1 MILIKKLPT
10 LGASLLLTACNL
22 LPVDRVSQETQITP
36 IKASMTTP
44 ATATAPVTQTAQTIE
59 PAGKVPS
66 GKVNVISDPN
76 QEALAQT
83 LRRVQ
88 STVLLANA
96 TQSEPFWHLPLDLTR
111 PDPYAQYQNDLY
123 QVIRR
128 NLRFNLEIED
138 KRVDSQLNWYASH
151 QSYLNRVSDR
161 ASRYM
166 FHIVA
171 ELQARDMPL
180 DLALLPIVESAFDP
194 FAYSHGRASGMWQFI
209 PSTGLMF
216 GLKQDWWYD
225 GRRDV
230 VESTRA
236 ALDYL
241 THLNK
246 MFDGDW
252 LLALASYN
260 SGPGTVRKAQRKNRQ
275 AGKPTDFWHLDL
287 PRETEAYVPKMIALA
302 KLFKD
307 PAAYGVVL
315 PEVSTEPYFKIV
327 QTGGQIDLAQ
337 AAALADMELSDLYM
351 LNPGYNRWATDPDG
365 PHQLLVYTDREQ
377 LFTDNIAQLPSNQRL
392 TWDRY
397 SIVNGDSL
405 LTIARKFN
413 VTVSVIKDV
422 NGLKSNFIRAGD
434 KLMIP
439 VASENANV
447 YALSANNRLKVKQDA
462 LGGSNLTRIDHRI
475 TYGDT
480 FWDLS
485 MKYNVSVKS
494 LAKWNN
500 MAPRDLLMPGQLLV
514 VWVKPSKVAS
524 TSASTS
530 TSTSTSSSA
539 DQRKIVRK
547 VGYVVRNGDSLYR
560 IAGKFNLR
568 ISDIQKWNVVSKYLQ
583 PGDRLTLYVDVTNIN

>member
-530 TSTSTSSSA
+530 TSSSA

>member
-1 MILIKKLPT
+1 MR
-10 LGASLLLTACNL
+10 GYQS
-22 LPVDRVSQETQITP
+22 
-36 IKASMTTP
+36 
-44 ATATAPVTQTAQTIE
+44 AQ
-59 PAGKVPS
+59 
-66 GKVNVISDPN
+66 
-76 QEALAQT
+76 
-83 LRRVQ
+83 
-88 STVLLANA
+88 LLASS
-96 TQSEPFWHLPLDLTR
+96 TQSYDLWHLPLDLTR
-111 PDPYAQYQNDLY
+111 PDPYAQYPDDLY
-123 QVIRR
+123 QVLRR
-128 NLRFNLEIED
+128 DFRFNLDIDD
-138 KRVDSQLNWYASH
+138 KRVATQLRWYAAH

-209 PSTGLMF
+209 PETGRMF

-241 THLNK
+241 DHLQK

-260 SGPGTVRKAQRKNRQ
+260 SGPGTVRIAQRKNRA
-275 AGKPTDFWHLDL
+275 AGKETDFWHLDL
-287 PRETEAYVPKMIALA
+287 PRETEAYVPKIIALA
-302 KLFKD
+302 KLFKN
-307 PAAYGVVL
+307 PEAYGVVL
-315 PEVSTEPYFKIV
+315 PLVSTEPYFKIV

-397 SIVNGDSL
+397 NIVSGDSL
-405 LTIARKFN
+405 LSIAHKFD
-413 VTVSVIKDV
+413 VTVDIIKDV
-422 NGLKSNFIRAGD
+422 NGLKGNLIRAGD

-439 VASENANV
+439 VASKKDTF
-447 YALSANNRLKVKQDA
+447 YSLSADSRLKVKQDA
-462 LGGSNLTRIDHRI
+462 LGSSNRTRIDHRI
-475 TYGDT
+475 AYGDT

-485 MKYNVSVKS
+485 QKYQVSVQS

-514 VWVKPSKVAS
+514 IWVEPNTVA
-524 TSASTS
+524 SASTNS
-530 TSTSTSSSA
+530 SSSSSA
-539 DQRKIVRK
+539 EKRKIVRK

-560 IAGKFNLR
+560 IADKFNLR
-568 ISDIQKWNVVSKYLQ
+568 INDIKKWNVVSKYLQ

>member
-524 TSASTS
+524 TS

>member
-1 MILIKKLPT
+1 MILIKKITT
-10 LGASLLLTACNL
+10 LSAALVLTACNL
-22 LPVDRVSQETQITP
+22 LPVDRVSQEAQIAP
-36 IKASMTTP
+36 VMAPM
-44 ATATAPVTQTAQTIE
+44 TAPASATIPAPPTTQTSKPVEKVRSVQ
-59 PAGKVPS
+59 PAGV
-66 GKVNVISDPN
+66 SDPN
-76 QEALAQT
+76 QEELAQI
-83 LRRVQ
+83 LRQVR
-88 STVLLANA
+88 SALLLADV

-111 PDPYAQYQNDLY
+111 PDPYANYPDDLY

-128 NLRFNLEIED
+128 NLRFDLEIDD
-138 KRVDSQLNWYASH
+138 KRVASQLKWYASH
-151 QSYLNRVSDR
+151 QNYLNRVSER

-180 DLALLPIVESAFDP
+180 ELALLPIVESAFDP

-209 PSTGLMF
+209 PETGLMF

-260 SGPGTVRKAQRKNRQ
+260 SGPGTVRKAQRKNRR
-275 AGKPTDFWHLDL
+275 AGKATDFWHLDL

-307 PAAYGVVL
+307 PEAYGVVL
-315 PEVSTEPYFKIV
+315 PEVSTEPFFKIV

-337 AAALADMELSDLYM
+337 AAALANMELSDLYM

-405 LTIARKFN
+405 ITIARKFN

-422 NGLKSNFIRAGD
+422 NGLKGNLIRAGD

-439 VASENANV
+439 VASENDNF
-447 YALSANNRLKVKQDA
+447 YALSADNRLKVKQDA
-462 LGGSNLTRIDHRI
+462 LGDSNLTRIDHRI
-475 TYGDT
+475 AYGDT

-485 MKYNVSVKS
+485 MKYNVSVNS

-500 MAPRDLLMPGQLLV
+500 LAPRDLLMPGQVLV
-514 VWVKPSKVAS
+514 VWVKPNTL
-524 TSASTS
+524 TSAN
-530 TSTSTSSSA
+530 A

-560 IAGKFNLR
+560 IADKFNVR
-568 ISDIQKWNVVSKYLQ
+568 ISDIEKWNVVSKYLQ

>member
-1 MILIKKLPT
+1 M
-10 LGASLLLTACNL
+10 TACNL
-22 LPVDRVSQETQITP
+22 LPVQPVNPEPQSAPIEAAIPPPVAVPVPVPVSL
-36 IKASMTTP
+36 
-44 ATATAPVTQTAQTIE
+44 V
-59 PAGKVPS
+59 
-66 GKVNVISDPN
+66 SDPN

-83 LRRVQ
+83 LRGYQ
-88 STVLLANA
+88 SAQLLASS
-96 TQSEPFWHLPLDLTR
+96 TESYGLWHLPLDLTR
-111 PDPYAQYQNDLY
+111 PDPYAHYPDDLY
-123 QVIRR
+123 QVLRR
-128 NLRFNLEIED
+128 NLSFNLDIDD
-138 KRVDSQLNWYASH
+138 KRVATQLRWYASH
-151 QSYLNRVSDR
+151 QSYINRVSDR
-161 ASRYM
+161 ASRYL

-209 PSTGLMF
+209 PETGRMF

-241 THLNK
+241 DHLQK

-260 SGPGTVRKAQRKNRQ
+260 SGPGTVRKAQRKNRA
-275 AGKPTDFWHLDL
+275 AGKETDFWHLDL
-287 PRETEAYVPKMIALA
+287 PRETEAYVPKIIALA
-302 KLFKD
+302 KLFKTPD
-307 PAAYGVVL
+307 AYGIVL

-337 AAALADMELSDLYM
+337 AAALADMELSDLYL

-377 LFTDNIAQLPSNQRL
+377 LFTNNIAQLASNERL
-392 TWDRY
+392 TWGRY
-397 SIVNGDSL
+397 NIVSGDSL
-405 LTIARKFN
+405 LSIAYKFD
-413 VTVSVIKDV
+413 VTVDIIKDV
-422 NGLKSNFIRAGD
+422 NGLKGNLIRAGD

-439 VASENANV
+439 VASEKDTF
-447 YALSANNRLKVKQDA
+447 YALSADSRLKVKQNA
-462 LGGSNLTRIDHRI
+462 PASSNLTRIDHVI
-475 TYGDT
+475 KTGDT

-485 MKYNVSVKS
+485 RQYKVSLRS

-500 MAPRDLLMPGQLLV
+500 MAPRDTLRPGQSLV
-514 VWVKPSKVAS
+514 IWVKPGAS
-524 TSASTS
+524 DSASTGA
-530 TSTSTSSSA
+530 TLSTSTSSSA
-539 DQRKIVRK
+539 ENRQVVRK

-560 IAGKFNLR
+560 IADKFNLR

>member
-530 TSTSTSSSA
+530 TSTSSSA